1 MNVVLLR
8 VGIDT
13 GSGGIHGPLFEDG
26 SFEFIPI
33 PDGPV
38 TTEPELRTYANT
50 KGRYGRAFID
60 YFPRSMRARMSNVP
74 LHVDPEFET
83 FTYGDPTP
91 PKRGLARLRPG
102 DLLVFYAGLEG
113 HDFTCPPR
121 LYIVG
126 YFDVAAVGFA
136 PRFSEPEIAN
146 LFARNAHVRD
156 RAVFAE
162 QYARL
167 LLVKGGAGSRLLT
180 RAILISEVGMN
191 RLGQPLKIL
200 STAMRETFGD
210 FGGKVSIQRSP
221 PRWVAHAFVDRAAA
235 FVRSLT

>member
-1 MNVVLLR
+1 VNVVLLR

-33 PDGPV
+33 PDGPA
-38 TTEPELRTYANT
+38 TSAPNTPTYANT

-60 YFPRSMRARMSNVP
+60 YFPRPMRARMANVP

-91 PKRGLARLRPG
+91 PKRGLARLQHG

-113 HDFTCPPR
+113 HDFTCPPA

-126 YFDVAAVGFA
+126 FFEVSGVGFA

-146 LFARNAHVRD
+146 VFGRNAHVRD
-156 RAVFAE
+156 RAAFAD

-167 LLVKGGAGSRLLT
+167 LLVKGGAGSRLLN
-180 RAILISEVGMN
+180 RAVLISEVGTN
-191 RLGQPLKIL
+191 RLGQPLRVL
-200 STAMRETFGD
+200 STTMRQTFGD

-221 PRWVAHAFVDRAAA
+221 PRWVAATFVDRAAS